1 MKLLKILLTILAA
14 TLLVAAIVYITRTDP
29 IAIVAG
35 KRLSGNESPYPS
47 DWSFSND
54 YMTIAIESRPQDP
67 HSVTTLAIVHQG
79 ALYIPAQSGST
90 KAWTHYVLDEPRVR
104 LKIGDTVYLAR
115 ADRVLDLP
123 LADLMASA
131 AIKYPQFAGRDLDD
145 PPPDTWLFRISQR
158 R

>member
-1 MKLLKILLTILAA
+1 
-14 TLLVAAIVYITRTDP
+14 
-29 IAIVAG
+29 
-35 KRLSGNESPYPS
+35 
-47 DWSFSND
+47 
-54 YMTIAIESRPQDP
+54 MTIAIESRPQDP

-145 PPPDTWLFRISQR
+145 PPPDIWLFRVSQR